1 MSDAEKLVEKL
12 VEKLDAVRLGVIGCG
27 RIAQVAHFPALDK
40 ADGIEV
46 VVVCDQSEQVARA
59 VAARYGIGAYV
70 TEAAEV
76 LENPQVEAVLIAV
89 PDRFHRELA
98 EAALRAGKHVLVEK
112 PLASTVEEARQLV
125 GVQAE
130 TGLTLQVGSM
140 KRHDPGLSFA
150 CDFVAAGRLGEVRS
164 FHAWYRIGT
173 IRPGVEATLFP
184 RTFADER
191 VRQVE
196 AGFKADRARYLLA
209 THGAH
214 IFDTIRYL
222 LGDDDIRSVT
232 VAHRDFGR
240 DQTWNIL
247 VTLVSGAIG
256 TIGIV
261 VDVPGDGAEGIE
273 VFGSEGQ
280 LRVDTHFPFFRRASD
295 VWAFNAKEGSAT
307 VPVFADT
314 DPYERQAE
322 AFARAVRGAVVA
334 KPDARDGLAAV
345 RLIAAV
351 GESAA
356 TGAEVRL

>member
-1 MSDAEKLVEKL
+1 MLSIMSDVM
-12 VEKLDAVRLGVIGCG
+12 RLGVIGCG
-27 RIAQVAHFPALDK
+27 RIAQVAHFPALEK
-40 ADGIEV
+40 ADGVEV
-46 VVVCDQSEQVARA
+46 VVVCDQSEEVARS
-59 VAARYGIGAYV
+59 VAGRYGIGSYV
-70 TEAAEV
+70 TDAAKV
-76 LENPQVEAVLIAV
+76 FENQQVEAVLIAV

-112 PLASTVEEARQLV
+112 PLASTVDEARQLV
-125 GVQAE
+125 ALQEE
-130 TGLTLQVGSM
+130 TGLTLQVGSN
-140 KRHDPGLSFA
+140 KRYDPGLSFA
-150 CDFVAAGRLGEVRS
+150 RDFVAAGRLGEVRS

-184 RTFADER
+184 RVFADAQ

-196 AGFKADRARYLLA
+196 AGFKADRARYLMA

-214 IFDTIRYL
+214 IFDTLRYL
-222 LGDDDIRSVT
+222 LGEEVASVT

-240 DQTWNIL
+240 DQAWSIL
-247 VTLVSGAIG
+247 VTLASGAIG
-256 TIGIV
+256 SIDVV

-273 VFGSEGQ
+273 IFGSEGQ

-295 VWAFNAKEGSAT
+295 VWAYNAAEGSAT

-322 AFARAVRGAVVA
+322 AFARAVRGEAVA
-334 KPDARDGLAAV
+334 KPDAYDGLQAV

-351 GESAA
+351 GESAES
-356 TGAEVRL
+356 GAEVRL

>member
-1 MSDAEKLVEKL
+1 MLSTMSDVD
-12 VEKLDAVRLGVIGCG
+12 VVRLGVVGCG
-27 RIAQVAHFPALDK
+27 RIAQVAHLPALEK
-40 ADGIEV
+40 ADGVEV
-46 VVVCDQSEQVARA
+46 VVVCDTSEEVARA
-59 VAARYGIGAYV
+59 VAARYGIGSFVA
-70 TEAAEV
+70 EAAKV
-76 LENPQVEAVLIAV
+76 FENPQVEAVLIAV

-112 PLASTVEEARQLV
+112 PLASTVEEARRLV
-125 GVQAE
+125 EVQAE
-130 TGLTLQVGSM
+130 TGLVLQVGST

-150 CDFVAAGRLGEVRS
+150 RDFLAAGRLGEVRS
-164 FHAWYRIGT
+164 FHSWYRIGT

-184 RTFADER
+184 RVFADEQ

-214 IFDTIRYL
+214 IFDTIRHL
-222 LGDDDIRSVT
+222 LGEEFASVT
-232 VAHRDFGR
+232 VAHREFGR
-240 DQTWNIL
+240 DQTWSIL
-247 VTLVSGAIG
+247 VTLASGAVG
-256 TIGIV
+256 TIDVV

-295 VWAFNAKEGSAT
+295 VWAFNASEGSAT

-314 DPYERQAE
+314 DAYERQAE
-322 AFARAVRGAVVA
+322 AFARAVRGEQTA
-334 KPDARDGLAAV
+334 KPDARDGLEAV

-351 GESAA
+351 AEAA
-356 TGAEVRL
+356 ASGAEVRL

>member
-1 MSDAEKLVEKL
+1 MSETVK
-12 VEKLDAVRLGVIGCG
+12 LGVIGCG
-27 RIAQVAHFPALDK
+27 RIAQVAHFPALEK
-40 ADGIEV
+40 ADGVEV
-46 VVVCDQSEQVARA
+46 VVVCDPSELVARA
-59 VAARYGIGAYV
+59 VADRYGIGSYAAD
-70 TEAAEV
+70 AAEV
-76 LENPQVEAVLIAV
+76 FENDEVEAVLIAV

-112 PLASTVEEARQLV
+112 PLATTVQEARQLADL
-125 GVQAE
+125 QRE

-140 KRHDPGLSFA
+140 KRYDPGLSFA
-150 CDFVAAGRLGEVRS
+150 SDFVAGGRLGEVRS

-184 RTFADER
+184 RTFADEE

-214 IFDTIRYL
+214 IFDTVRYVV
-222 LGDDDIRSVT
+222 GEDIGAVT

-240 DQTWNIL
+240 DQTWSIL
-247 VTLVSGAIG
+247 VRLASGALG
-256 TIGIV
+256 TIGVV

-295 VWAFNAKEGSAT
+295 VWAYQASEAAAM

-322 AFARAVRGAVVA
+322 AFARAVRGETVA
-334 KPDARDGLAAV
+334 KPDARDGLEAV

-351 GESAA
+351 AESAA
-356 TGAEVRL
+356 SGAEVRL